1 MRKFV
6 RTRDSGDIPEVVL
19 CSFCD
24 RVSVKMRNN
33 GSFDKTSAIFAL
45 KARPNSQ
52 KFRMFWISKF
62 GIIFYQIFYKI
73 IFSKL
78 YNYIKL

>member
-52 KFRMFWISKF
+52 KFRVFWIPKF
-62 GIIFYQIFYKI
+62 GIIFYKI

-78 YNYIKL
+78 YKIIILKR